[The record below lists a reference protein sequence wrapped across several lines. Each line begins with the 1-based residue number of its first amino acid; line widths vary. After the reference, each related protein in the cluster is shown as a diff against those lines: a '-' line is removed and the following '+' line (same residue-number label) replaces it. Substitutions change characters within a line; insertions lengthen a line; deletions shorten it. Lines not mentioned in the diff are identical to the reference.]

1 MRFKLDV
8 SKLQNEDNHG
18 TAPQD
23 FGEEQMKQSHS
34 HPAQCL
40 AGGSAG

>member
-1 MRFKLDV
+1 MLVNYKM
-8 SKLQNEDNHG
+8 KKI
-18 TAPQD
+18 TPQD